1 MKGTVEL
8 RNHLRELRNFRLR
21 LVISAGFVLVLLL
34 LLFARF
40 YYLQV
45 TQREHYHTLAE
56 ANRISI
62 APIVPNRGLIFDRNG
77 EVLAH
82 NYSAYTLEI
91 VPSKVD
97 NLETLINELSTVI
110 EIAPRD
116 RKRFKKLTEESKR
129 FESLP
134 IRTRLSDVEVARFA
148 ANRYR
153 FPGVEIKARL
163 FRQYPKGEGASH
175 VVGYIGRIND
185 KDLEQLESNGHL
197 PNYRG
202 SQYMGKIGIEQSY
215 EKELHGI
222 TGFEEMETDAAGRVI
237 RVISRTPPISGNN
250 LMLSLD
256 ARLQEVA
263 EKAFGDRRGALV
275 AIEPSSGDVLAFVSK
290 PGFDP
295 NLFVDGIDAENWD
308 LLNNS
313 IDRPLNNR
321 ALRGMYPP
329 GSTFKP
335 FMALAGLELRKRWPQ
350 QAINDSGYFSLPG
363 SSHRFRD
370 WKAGGHGIVDLHK
383 SLVVSCDT
391 YYYGLANDLG
401 IDNIFNFVSQFGLG
415 KKTGIDI
422 EGEVAGLL
430 PSQEWKM
437 KRHKQKWYA
446 GDTISVGIGQ
456 GYNLAT
462 PLQLAFATAILAG
475 NGTAYRPHL
484 VKKVLDNNNDVLREI
499 ATQPL
504 YTLDLNA
511 ANLATVRNALIDVT
525 RPGGTAAAAGAGAA
539 YTFAGKTG
547 TSQVVGMKQGEKY
560 IENKIQERHRDH
572 ALFVAY
578 APAENPKIALSVL
591 VENGGHGGS
600 AAAPIARLVMDY
612 FLLGKLPEE
621 SAVKAIN
628 QSGDDEEEMTAEPEA
643 HD

>member
-1 MKGTVEL
+1 MSRTVEL
-8 RNHLRELRNFRLR
+8 RNHPRELKNFQLR
-21 LVISAGFVLVLLL
+21 LAFSAGFVLLLFL

-40 YYLQV
+40 SYLQV
-45 TQREHYHTLAE
+45 SQREHYHTLAE

-62 APIVPNRGLIFDRNG
+62 SPIVPNRGLIFDRNG

-91 VPSKVD
+91 VPSKVGD
-97 NLETLINELSTVI
+97 LEALINELATVV
-110 EIAPRD
+110 EIAARD
-116 RKRFKKLTEESKR
+116 RKRFKKLMEESKR

-163 FRQYPKGEGASH
+163 FRQYPKGESASH

-185 KDLEQLESNGHL
+185 KDLERLEASDGL
-197 PNYRG
+197 ANYRG
-202 SQYMGKIGIEQSY
+202 SQHMGKIGIEQSY

-237 RVISRTPPISGNN
+237 RVISRTPAISGND
-250 LMLSLD
+250 LTLSLD

-275 AIEPSSGDVLAFVSK
+275 AIEPATGEVLAFVSK

-295 NLFVDGIDAENWD
+295 NLFVDGIDSENWD

-321 ALRGMYPP
+321 ALRGLYPP

-335 FMALAGLELRKRWPQ
+335 FMALAGLELKKRWPRH
-350 QAINDSGYFSLPG
+350 AINDSGYFSLPG
-363 SSHRFRD
+363 STHRFRD

-401 IDNIFNFVSQFGLG
+401 IDNIFDFVSQFGLG
-415 KKTGIDI
+415 KKTGLDI
-422 EGEVAGLL
+422 EGEASGLL

-437 KRHKQKWYA
+437 RRHKQKWYA

-456 GYNLAT
+456 GYNLTT
-462 PLQLAFATAILAG
+462 PLQLAFATAVLAG
-475 NGTAYRPHL
+475 NGTAFRPHL
-484 VKKVLDNNNDVLREI
+484 VKQVLNNNKEVVREI
-499 ATQPL
+499 AKEPL
-504 YTLDLNA
+504 YTLNLNPD
-511 ANLATVRNALIDVT
+511 NLQAVRNALIDVT
-525 RPGGTAAAAGAGAA
+525 RPGGTAALAGADAA
-539 YTFAGKTG
+539 YVFAGKTG
-547 TSQVVGMKQGEKY
+547 TSQVIGMKQGEKY
-560 IENKIQERHRDH
+560 VESKIRERFRDH
-572 ALFVAY
+572 ALFIAY

-600 AAAPIARLVMDY
+600 TAAPIARMVMDY
-612 FLLGKLPEE
+612 FLLGKLPTEAAAE
-621 SAVKAIN
+621 AVEPN
-628 QSGDDEEEMTAEPEA
+628 EEEDE

>member
-1 MKGTVEL
+1 MSRTVEL
-8 RNHLRELRNFRLR
+8 RNHPRELQNFQLR
-21 LVISAGFVLVLLL
+21 LAFSAGFVLLLFL

-40 YYLQV
+40 SYLQV
-45 TQREHYHTLAE
+45 SQREHYHTLAE

-62 APIVPNRGLIFDRNG
+62 SPIVPNRGLIFDRNG

-91 VPSKVD
+91 VPSKIGD
-97 NLETLINELSTVI
+97 LEALINELATVV
-110 EIAPRD
+110 EIAARD
-116 RKRFKKLTEESKR
+116 RKRFKKLMEESKR

-163 FRQYPKGEGASH
+163 FRQYPKGESASH

-185 KDLEQLESNGHL
+185 KDLERLEANNGL
-197 PNYRG
+197 ANYRG
-202 SQYMGKIGIEQSY
+202 SHHMGKIGIEQSY

-237 RVISRTPPISGNN
+237 RVISRTPAISGND
-250 LMLSLD
+250 LTLSLD

-275 AIEPSSGDVLAFVSK
+275 AIEPATGEVLAFVSK

-295 NLFVDGIDAENWD
+295 NLFVDGIDSENWD

-321 ALRGMYPP
+321 ALRGLYPP

-335 FMALAGLELRKRWPQ
+335 FMALAGLELKKRWPRH
-350 QAINDSGYFSLPG
+350 AINDSGYFSLPG
-363 SSHRFRD
+363 STHRFRD
-370 WKAGGHGIVDLHK
+370 WKAGGHGVVDLHK

-422 EGEVAGLL
+422 EGEVSGLL

-437 KRHKQKWYA
+437 ARHKQKWYA

-456 GYNLAT
+456 GYNLTT

-475 NGTAYRPHL
+475 NGTAFRPHL
-484 VKKVLDNNNDVLREI
+484 VKQVLNNNKEVVREI
-499 ATQPL
+499 AKEPL
-504 YTLDLNA
+504 YTLNLNPD
-511 ANLATVRNALIDVT
+511 NLQAVRNALVDVT
-525 RPGGTAAAAGAGAA
+525 RPGGTAALAGADAA
-539 YTFAGKTG
+539 YAFAGKTG
-547 TSQVVGMKQGEKY
+547 TSQVIGMKQGEKY
-560 IENKIQERHRDH
+560 VESKVRERFRDH
-572 ALFVAY
+572 ALFITY

-600 AAAPIARLVMDY
+600 TAAPIARMVMDY
-612 FLLGKLPEE
+612 YLLGKLPSEAAAE
-621 SAVKAIN
+621 AVEQN
-628 QSGDDEEEMTAEPEA
+628 EEEDE

>member
-1 MKGTVEL
+1 MSRTVEL
-8 RNHLRELRNFRLR
+8 RNHPRELQNFQLR
-21 LVISAGFVLVLLL
+21 LALSAGFVLLLFL

-40 YYLQV
+40 SYLQV
-45 TQREHYHTLAE
+45 SQREHYHTLAE

-62 APIVPNRGLIFDRNG
+62 SPIVPNRGLIFDRNG

-91 VPSKVD
+91 VPSKIGD
-97 NLETLINELSTVI
+97 LEALINELATVV
-110 EIAPRD
+110 EIAARD
-116 RKRFKKLTEESKR
+116 RKRFKKLMEESKR

-163 FRQYPKGEGASH
+163 FRQYPKGESASH

-185 KDLEQLESNGHL
+185 KDLERLEASDGL
-197 PNYRG
+197 ANYRG
-202 SQYMGKIGIEQSY
+202 SHHMGKIGIEQSY

-237 RVISRTPPISGNN
+237 RVISRTPAISGND
-250 LMLSLD
+250 LTLSLD

-275 AIEPSSGDVLAFVSK
+275 AIEPATGEVLAFVSK

-295 NLFVDGIDAENWD
+295 NLFVDGIDSENWD

-321 ALRGMYPP
+321 ALRGLYPP

-335 FMALAGLELRKRWPQ
+335 FMALAGLELKKRWPRH
-350 QAINDSGYFSLPG
+350 AINDSGYFSLPG
-363 SSHRFRD
+363 STHRFRD
-370 WKAGGHGIVDLHK
+370 WKAGGHGVVDLHK

-422 EGEVAGLL
+422 EGEVSGLL

-437 KRHKQKWYA
+437 ARHKQKWYA

-456 GYNLAT
+456 GYNLTT

-475 NGTAYRPHL
+475 NGTAFRPHL
-484 VKKVLDNNNDVLREI
+484 VKQVLNNNKEVVREI
-499 ATQPL
+499 AKEPL
-504 YTLDLNA
+504 YTLNLNPD
-511 ANLATVRNALIDVT
+511 NLQAVRNALVDVT
-525 RPGGTAAAAGAGAA
+525 RPGGTAALAGADAA
-539 YTFAGKTG
+539 YVFAGKTG
-547 TSQVVGMKQGEKY
+547 TSQVIGMKQGEKY
-560 IENKIQERHRDH
+560 VESKVRERFRDH
-572 ALFVAY
+572 ALFITY

-600 AAAPIARLVMDY
+600 TAAPIARMVMDY
-612 FLLGKLPEE
+612 FLLGKLPSEAAAE
-621 SAVKAIN
+621 AVEQN
-628 QSGDDEEEMTAEPEA
+628 EEEDE

>member
-295 NLFVDGIDAENWD
+295 NLFVDGIDTENWD

-628 QSGDDEEEMTAEPEA
+628 QSGDDEEEMTAEPEV